1 MKFIRISRKFNRIGA
16 QTKKERGLK
25 NTYERKQSIRNTE
38 KGMKTVGIKYQN
50 VNETQK

>member
-25 NTYERKQSIRNTE
+25 TTYEKKQSIRNTE